1 MSSDESSP
9 KKTESEPDHRKQM
22 ETALTEVRREGWKAA
37 FIQSVVDAA
46 ALFLAVNLLLAV
58 TEPSW
63 LPEPITLPADATAQ
77 IAEVLGH
84 TGPVAVPG
92 SALLAAVVAVLVL
105 VVGMGVRVRRPL
117 VERFEAVNPPVAEAL
132 RTARDAVEDGATSEM
147 ATRLYADVLDRL
159 RETSSIGLVNL
170 RRIALTLVV
179 IAALS
184 AATTQVAVYE
194 ITIDGESGDDAVDTT
209 GNESVEF
216 TGLRDGN
223 AVLGESEDVSAGDE
237 NISAQVESTGGDQ
250 ELDDRETFPG
260 SSGPSGGGTGS
271 VDSQQ
276 AGFAQPEQIED
287 AELIREY
294 NIRIRETEEN

>member
-1 MSSDESSP
+1 MPTETSTDEP
-9 KKTESEPDHRKQM
+9 EADPHREQM
-22 ETALTEVRREGWKAA
+22 ERALTQIRREGWKAA
-37 FIQSVVDAA
+37 FIQSVVDAV

-58 TEPSW
+58 TAPSW
-63 LPEPITLPADATAQ
+63 LPEPVTLPADASAQ
-77 IAEVLGH
+77 VAEVLGH
-84 TGPVAVPG
+84 TGALAVPG
-92 SALLAAVVAVLVL
+92 SALLAAVVAALALVA
-105 VVGMGVRVRRPL
+105 GMGLRIRRPL

-132 RTARDAVEDGATSEM
+132 RTARDAVEDGANSEM
-147 ATRLYADVLDRL
+147 ATRLYADVHDRL

-179 IAALS
+179 IAAMS

-194 ITIDGESGDDAVDTT
+194 ITIGGGPGDEPVDTT
-209 GNESVEF
+209 ANESVEF
-216 TGLRDGN
+216 TGLRDGS

-237 NISAQVESTGGDQ
+237 NISAQVESTSGDQ
-250 ELDDRETFPG
+250 KLDDRETFPASG
-260 SSGPSGGGTGS
+260 GPSGGETGS